1 MLLVFNNNNNNN
13 IQDIKFKLETH
24 INPTGD
30 QESELN
36 DWMMKNRG
44 LNLYSSKMIKL
55 QNSPGKTYEL
65 IKKINDNF
73 IYYNLYYNGPP
84 RSTSIPSFHM
94 TCVKYSTHNMQNSSA
109 CWNIIIQNMNPLQK
123 KDFVE

>member
-1 MLLVFNNNNNNN
+1 MLLVFNNN

-55 QNSPGKTYEL
+55 QNFPGKAYEL
-65 IKKINDNF
+65 IKKINDDF
-73 IYYNLYYNGPP
+73 ISYNLYYNSPP

-94 TCVKYSTHNMQNSSA
+94 ICVKYSTHNMQNCSA
-109 CWNIIIQNMNPLQK
+109 YWNIIIQNMKPLQK